1 MPRGRSKQAYG
12 NRTDLNGKI
21 PKAAPT
27 GMPYGENKTLMDRQ
41 SAVQMGTPEVAAPV
55 AAPAE
60 PNMVSAMNQQVSAPA
75 PDPAKVVPLSAPSE
89 FPDEDISQGLL
100 PRSNQQVDPD
110 ITRLKE
116 TYLPLFMQEAGNP
129 NAPVMFRDF
138 VKWLNNL

>member
-41 SAVQMGTPEVAAPV
+41 SAVQMGTPEM
-55 AAPAE
+55 AAPAAPTAE
-60 PNMVSAMNQQVSAPA
+60 PTMVSAMNQQAAPT
-75 PDPAKVVPLSAPSE
+75 PAQIVPLSAPSE
-89 FPDEDISQGLL
+89 FPNEDISQGLL

>member
-27 GMPYGENKTLMDRQ
+27 GMPYGENQKLMDAQ
-41 SAVQMGTPEVAAPV
+41 SAVPMGTPEMAAPV
-55 AAPAE
+55 EAPVEAPMEAPMQQAAPT
-60 PNMVSAMNQQVSAPA
+60 PA
-75 PDPAKVVPLSAPSE
+75 RVVPLSAPSE
-89 FPDEDISQGLL
+89 LPDEDISQGLL
-100 PRSNQQVDPD
+100 PPQQQLDPD
-110 ITRLKE
+110 ISRLKN
-116 TYLPLFMQEAGNP
+116 TYLPMFMEEAGKP

>member
-21 PKAAPT
+21 PKSAPT
-27 GMPYGENKTLMDRQ
+27 GMPYGENKKLMDAQ
-41 SAVQMGTPEVAAPV
+41 SAVPMGTPEM

-60 PNMVSAMNQQVSAPA
+60 PTMVSSMEQPPQTADAP
-75 PDPAKVVPLSAPSE
+75 PQAKVVPLSAPSE
-89 FPDEDISQGLL
+89 FPEEDISQGLL
-100 PRSNQQVDPD
+100 PASNQQVDPD

>member
-1 MPRGRSKQAYG
+1 
-12 NRTDLNGKI
+12 
-21 PKAAPT
+21 
-27 GMPYGENKTLMDRQ
+27 MPYGENKKLMDAQ
-41 SAVQMGTPEVAAPV
+41 SAVPMGTPEM

-60 PNMVSAMNQQVSAPA
+60 PTMVSSMEQPPQAADAP
-75 PDPAKVVPLSAPSE
+75 PQAKVVPLSAPSE
-89 FPDEDISQGLL
+89 FPEEDISQGLL
-100 PRSNQQVDPD
+100 PASNQQVDPD

>member
-27 GMPYGENKTLMDRQ
+27 GMPYGENKKLMDAQ
-41 SAVQMGTPEVAAPV
+41 AAVPMGTPEMAVATPSD
-55 AAPAE
+55 
-60 PNMVSAMNQQVSAPA
+60 PNIALEQQIASAPA
-75 PDPAKVVPLSAPSE
+75 PEKVVPLSAPSQ

-100 PRSNQQVDPD
+100 PPQGKQIDPD
-110 ITRLKE
+110 ITKLKT

-129 NAPVMFRDF
+129 NAPAMFRDF

>member
-21 PKAAPT
+21 PKSAPT
-27 GMPYGENKTLMDRQ
+27 GMPYGENKKLMDAQ
-41 SAVQMGTPEVAAPV
+41 SAVPMGTPEM

-60 PNMVSAMNQQVSAPA
+60 PTMVSSMEQPPQAADAP
-75 PDPAKVVPLSAPSE
+75 PQAKVVPLSAPSE
-89 FPDEDISQGLL
+89 FPEEDISQGLL
-100 PRSNQQVDPD
+100 PASNQQVDPD

>member
-27 GMPYGENKTLMDRQ
+27 GMPYGENKKLMDAQ
-41 SAVQMGTPEVAAPV
+41 AAVPMGTPEMAAPDPM

-60 PNMVSAMNQQVSAPA
+60 PTMVSAMSQQAEPTR
-75 PDPAKVVPLSAPSE
+75 VVPLSAPSE

>member
-21 PKAAPT
+21 PKSAPT

-41 SAVQMGTPEVAAPV
+41 AAVPMGSPEMAIAPPIETTPATTSSQPV
-55 AAPAE
+55 AS
-60 PNMVSAMNQQVSAPA
+60 V
-75 PDPAKVVPLSAPSE
+75 KVVPLSAPSE
-89 FPDEDISQGLL
+89 FPNEDIPQGLL
-100 PRSNQQVDPD
+100 PRSTQQVDPD
-110 ITRLKE
+110 ITKLKT

>member
-27 GMPYGENKTLMDRQ
+27 GMPYGENKKLMDAQ
-41 SAVQMGTPEVAAPV
+41 SAVPMGTPEM

-60 PNMVSAMNQQVSAPA
+60 PTMVSSMEQQAAPVETA
-75 PDPAKVVPLSAPSE
+75 PQARVVPLSAPSE
-89 FPDEDISQGLL
+89 FPEEDISQGLL
-100 PRSNQQVDPD
+100 PSANQQVDPD
-110 ITRLKE
+110 ISRLKE

>member
-41 SAVQMGTPEVAAPV
+41 SAVQMGTPEMVPAA
-55 AAPAE
+55 AAPAAE
-60 PNMVSAMNQQVSAPA
+60 PTMVSAMNQQAAPT
-75 PDPAKVVPLSAPSE
+75 PAQIVPLSAPSE
-89 FPDEDISQGLL
+89 FPNEDISQGLL

>member
-27 GMPYGENKTLMDRQ
+27 GMPYGENKKLMDAQ
-41 SAVQMGTPEVAAPV
+41 SAVPMGTPEM

-60 PNMVSAMNQQVSAPA
+60 PTMVSSMDQQVAPQVA
-75 PDPAKVVPLSAPSE
+75 TPQPRVVPLSAPSE
-89 FPDEDISQGLL
+89 FPNEDIPQGLL
-100 PRSNQQVDPD
+100 PPSNQQVDPD
-110 ITRLKE
+110 ITKLKE